1 MIEVKA
7 KYFTQRL
14 FATQIDCSDWYKSV
28 LYNGYRG
35 DVNKVPFW
43 YFKHTDD
50 HSCQSDLTPDIE
62 VLFEKMD
69 KSTRQ
74 DIRRAER
81 DGIVVEKGYWYD
93 EFIQFYNDF
102 AQKKGIP
109 NRVSMDRLLRYGK
122 PLITKASLN
131 GVVLAMHARIFD
143 VNEKFGYALYSAS
156 GRFNEGVN
164 PRDAG
169 RANKYLQYNEL
180 IWFKE
185 MGIEL
190 YDWSGVDI
198 NPQHTERHSI
208 GEYKLAYG
216 GEVVPSPTLYTPIY
230 AFLLAGRTILSKFLN
245 LLDLI
250 KSSK

>member
-7 KYFTQRL
+7 KFFIQRL
-14 FATQIDCSDWYKSV
+14 FATEIDLSDWYKSV
-28 LYNGYRG
+28 VYNGYRG
-35 DVNKVPFW
+35 DVKKVPFW
-43 YFKHTDD
+43 YIKNLDS
-50 HSCQSDLTPDIE
+50 HSCQSDLTPSLE
-62 VLFEKMD
+62 ELFEKMD

-74 DIRRAER
+74 DIRRAEK
-81 DGIVVEKGYWYD
+81 DGVVVEKGYWYED
-93 EFIQFYNDF
+93 FVEFYNNF
-102 AQKKGIP
+102 AIKKGIP

-143 VNEKFGYALYSAS
+143 IDTKFGYALYSAS

-169 RANKYLQYNEL
+169 RANKYLQYREL
-180 IWFKE
+180 EWYKD

-198 NPQHTERHSI
+198 NPEHKERYSI

-216 GEVVPSPTLYTPIY
+216 GTVVASPTLYTPLY
-230 AFLLAGRTILSKFLN
+230 AVLMMGRTFLSKVNKAFRGN
-245 LLDLI
+245 N
-250 KSSK
+250 